1 MNRYTERIVQA
12 QERMQAEGIAAMLLA
27 PTEQM
32 QYLIGWRTEPHERLL
47 ALFLPVEGQPVLI
60 APSINAAQARTNPAG
75 ITSIWEWRD
84 SPGWMECVASLLKEW
99 RINGRTFAIDDMLP
113 ACHLLAIQHLA
124 PYARYVSAGDIMNEM
139 RAVKSEEELQ
149 TLSQSAAITDAVY
162 QESLNHLKAGMT
174 ELDLEEVITH
184 LYGKHGVKP
193 AFCIVC
199 FGKNSAE
206 PHHEPDETPL
216 RPGDIVLMDIGCIYQ
231 GYASDITRMV
241 SFGESNDERR
251 KIYRL
256 VRQAH
261 QAAFDSVKPGVACE
275 EVDAAARRVI
285 EKAGLGDHFFHRT
298 GHGIGLS
305 VHERPFMVEG
315 NKQKLKVGMCFSI
328 EPGVY
333 FDGRWGVRIENIVA
347 VGEEG
352 GRYLN
357 AIPPEELLFSHS

>member
-1 MNRYTERIVQA
+1 MRTDGV
-12 QERMQAEGIAAMLLA
+12 AAMLLA

-32 QYLIGWRTEPHERLL
+32 QYLIGWRTEAHERLL
-47 ALFLPVEGQPVLI
+47 ALFLPMEGHPTLLT
-60 APSINAAQARTNPAG
+60 PSLNAAQARTNPAEITG
-75 ITSIWEWRD
+75 IMEWRD
-84 SPGWMECVASLLKEW
+84 SPGWRECVASLLKEW
-99 RINGRTFAIDDMLP
+99 RINGRTFAIDDQLP
-113 ACHLLAIQHLA
+113 SCHLLAIQHIA
-124 PYARYVSAGDIMNEM
+124 PYARYISAGDIMNAM
-139 RAVKSEEELQ
+139 RAEKSEEELQ

-162 QESLNHLKAGMT
+162 EESLSHLKAGMT
-174 ELDLEEVITH
+174 ELDMQEVITH
-184 LYGKHGVKP
+184 LYDSHGVKP

-199 FGKNSAE
+199 FGENSAE

-216 RPGDIVLMDIGCIYQ
+216 QNGDLVLMDIGCIYH

-241 SFGESNDERR
+241 SFGEPDNERR
-251 KIYRL
+251 EMYRL
-256 VRQAH
+256 VRRAH
-261 QAAFDSVKPGVACE
+261 LAAFDIVKPGVSCE

-285 EKAGLGDHFFHRT
+285 EDAGLGERFFHRT

-305 VHERPFMVEG
+305 VHEMPYMVEG

-333 FDGRWGVRIENIVA
+333 FDGQWGIRIENIVA

-357 AIPPEELLFSHS
+357 AIPPEELIVSHS